1 MIYKT
6 VKTNG
11 LSLQLKSLPPKPQ
24 PPSPKPPS
32 PPTFLK
38 SMQSSVSLPSA
49 KTTSLHLDSNTSALF
64 YITTNNQH
72 NISQVSYIS
81 SDSGH
86 PDFKCLRE
94 MKPCNLKYVTLP
106 WCVLEHLTCSPKYV
120 TPPPRGHWLFWS
132 KKCPSG
138 FDIAIKA
145 TKTPSR
151 PR

>member
-11 LSLQLKSLPPKPQ
+11 LSIQLKPLPPKPQ
-24 PPSPKPPS
+24 PPSLLL
-32 PPTFLK
+32 PTNFPQANAELG
-38 SMQSSVSLPSA
+38 LAA
-49 KTTSLHLDSNTSALF
+49 KCQHPFTWILTPVHFSTL
-64 YITTNNQH
+64 QH

-81 SDSGH
+81 SGH

-94 MKPCNLKYVTLP
+94 MNPCNLKYVTLP
-106 WCVLEHLTCSPKYV
+106 CCVLEHLTRSPKYV
-120 TPPPRGHWLFWS
+120 TPPRGHWLFWS